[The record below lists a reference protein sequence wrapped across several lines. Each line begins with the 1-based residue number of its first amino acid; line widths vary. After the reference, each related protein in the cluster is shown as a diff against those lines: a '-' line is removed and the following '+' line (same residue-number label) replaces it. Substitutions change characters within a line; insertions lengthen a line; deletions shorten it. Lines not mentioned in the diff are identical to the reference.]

1 MTQTYVGAEIASQ
14 PDTWREVIPLLDD
27 ARESLPRS
35 GARVAVVGCGTSWFI
50 AQAYAA
56 LREDAGHGET
66 DAFTASEFPHG
77 RSYDHVVALSRSG
90 ETTEIIELL
99 ARVTAATSLVTA
111 VPDSTAT
118 RFADAVV
125 ALPFA
130 DERSVVQTRFAT
142 TALALFRGTLGE
154 DLDRLAVDAET
165 ALALDHEP
173 LLEVDQV
180 TFVGT
185 GWTIGLCAEA
195 ALKTR
200 EAAQFW
206 AESYPAMD
214 YRHGPIAIAQ
224 AGRLVW
230 SFGPEPRGLREEV
243 ERTGARFVRHDLDP
257 LAALIV
263 AQRFAV
269 AQAERRWLDPDRPRS
284 LSRAVVLDEA

>member
-1 MTQTYVGAEIASQ
+1 MITHVEAEIVSQ
-14 PDTWREVIPLLDD
+14 PAAWRQAGALVSEAGLALAP
-27 ARESLPRS
+27 A
-35 GARVAVVGCGTSWFI
+35 GARLAVVGCGTSWFI

-56 LREDAGHGET
+56 RREAAGQGET
-66 DAFTASEFPHG
+66 DAYTASEFLFD
-77 RSYDHVVALSRSG
+77 RAYDHVLAISRSG

-99 ARVTAATSLVTA
+99 ARVEAPTTLITA
-111 VPDSTAT
+111 VPDSSAT

-125 ALPFA
+125 SLPFA

-142 TALALFRGTLGE
+142 TTLALLRGCLGDPVDALADDAE
-154 DLDRLAVDAET
+154 AALAVDIADLIG
-165 ALALDHEP
+165 A
-173 LLEVDQV
+173 DQV

-185 GWTIGLCAEA
+185 GWTVGLCAEA

-224 AGRLVW
+224 PGRLVW
-230 SFGPEPRGLREEV
+230 SLGQEPRGLREDV
-243 ERTGARFVRHDLDP
+243 ARTGARFVRHDLDP
-257 LAALIV
+257 LAGLIV

-269 AQAERRWLDPDRPRS
+269 AQAMRRGLNPDQPRS
-284 LSRAVVLDEA
+284 LSRAVVLDVT